1 MRTHT
6 LGRAF
11 GAILLTAAI
20 AACSESPSAPSGP
33 SVDGTWVGTWSSTDI
48 RLTLHQ
54 SGSSVSGELEVGRAV
69 YALTGDVDE
78 GGRFSWSTELD
89 QATCTAFSSSRFQLQ
104 DGGDTLAGLMLRG
117 RRALPCGSG
126 TRTEVTQGMASATR
140 SF

>member
-89 QATCTAFSSSRFQLQ
+89 QASCTAFSSSRFQLQ

-140 SF
+140 RF